1 MTKTSLLGAAS
12 DAQCRSA
19 LEHLLAG
26 YVNPAFSVLPK
37 REVELL
43 VLDCL
48 IAVKALP
55 AEPTL
60 HDLITQLRV
69 TRSKARSL
77 LYDRE
82 LRRQTSATLDDQLRR
97 LLTRPLF
104 QKQGELFALDIENPL
119 LGDHVRKRLA
129 ELGHASDGSFSPT
142 LVRISLDA
150 AVALMADLLD
160 PAQRKD
166 MRTALEAAGAPRTGL
181 APALKAIV
189 RKLATKLAD
198 DTGGAMVDQLQG
210 VLEPFFA
217 GARDTVMERVRDVF
231 KPGS

>member
-1 MTKTSLLGAAS
+1 MTRTSLLGAAS
-12 DAQCRSA
+12 DAQCRHA
-19 LEHLLAG
+19 LDRLIAG
-26 YVNPAFSVLPK
+26 YLSPAFSVLPK
-37 REVELL
+37 REVDLL
-43 VLDCL
+43 MLECL
-48 IAVKALP
+48 IAVKVLP

-82 LRRQTSATLDDQLRR
+82 LRRQTSASLDDQLRT
-97 LLTRPLF
+97 LLARPLF

-119 LGDHVRKRLA
+119 LVDHLRKRLA

-160 PAQRKD
+160 PAHRKD
-166 MRTALEAAGAPRTGL
+166 MRAALESAGAPRTGL
-181 APALKAIV
+181 GPALKAIV

-198 DTGGAMVDQLQG
+198 DTGGAMVDQLHG
-210 VLEPFFA
+210 VLDPFFA
-217 GARDTVMERVRDVF
+217 GARDQVIDRVRDLF
-231 KPGS
+231 KTGP